1 MGKMHI
7 GILNSINMLKLKL
20 AFSLICVQMIS
31 ACPEGTGW
39 IKAGNSCYLV
49 SQDRMTWF
57 SSQEFCWSQGGY
69 LAEIQ
74 SKYEEDLVD
83 QVLMHD
89 IDYWIGLNDLSVE
102 KDYVW
107 SESHEAAEYTNWRE
121 HEPDNRRG
129 QDCVAKENGATW
141 ADRSCDKQEE
151 WGTNFH
157 ALCEKPDEEK

>member
-1 MGKMHI
+1 MGIVHCYNIHKST
-7 GILNSINMLKLKL
+7 LESLINMLKLKL
-20 AFSLICVQMIS
+20 AFSLIICVQMIS
-31 ACPEGTGW
+31 ACQEGTGW

-89 IDYWIGLNDLSVE
+89 LDYWIGLNDLS
-102 KDYVW
+102 
-107 SESHEAAEYTNWRE
+107 
-121 HEPDNRRG
+121 
-129 QDCVAKENGATW
+129 
-141 ADRSCDKQEE
+141 
-151 WGTNFH
+151 
-157 ALCEKPDEEK
+157 